1 MLSSSKDMLKGR
13 TVFITGGSRGI
24 GLAIAKRV
32 ARDGA
37 NIVLAAKTA
46 EPHPK
51 LPGTIYTAA
60 KEIEA
65 AGGAALPLQVDI
77 QDEAATGRAFE
88 AAARRFG
95 RIDVLVNNASAIDNS
110 DTLALR
116 PKKYDLMHAVNAR
129 GAFTCSQHALRQS
142 HNLEKVDTWLIE
154 AATRLEEDDDGDPFA
169 SQATVRPDASVG
181 ANLRR
186 HGTG

>member
-1 MLSSSKDMLKGR
+1 MFSSSKDMLKGR

-77 QDEAATGRAFE
+77 QDDAATGAAFE
-88 AAARRFG
+88 AAAKRFG
-95 RIDVLVNNASAIDNS
+95 RIDVLINNASAIDNS
-110 DTLALR
+110 DTLTLR

-129 GAFTCSQHALRQS
+129 GAYTCSQHALR
-142 HNLEKVDTWLIE
+142 HGLLESDHAHVLSMSPP
-154 AATRLEEDDDGDPFA
+154 LNMDPRWFKIA
-169 SQATVRPDASVG
+169 GVG
-181 ANLRR
+181 CARFRARESLRESACSA
-186 HGTG
+186 